1 MKAAI
6 RAVLAA
12 ALLAS
17 PAAAQDAADLQRRR
31 SPVVEVFQQC
41 RDAVVNIS
49 TARVVRVR
57 SLGARDVFDDI
68 FDFRR
73 PTTTQRRVTS
83 VGSGVVIHR
92 DGYVVTNAHV
102 VAQTSDIVVTFA
114 NGTAAAAQV
123 VAADPAHDL
132 AVLRVQTR
140 EPLSAITLGQS
151 DDLMVGETVVAI
163 GNPLGLGHS
172 VTTGIVSALGREL
185 RYSDSLVYSD
195 LIQTDAAI
203 NPGNSGGPLLNV
215 LGRMIGITTAIR
227 GDAQNVGFAIPVDR
241 LWELL
246 PNLLDIEKRQRVRLG
261 LRVVGKEARVE
272 TVRGGSPAAAAGL
285 RPGDRLLR
293 LEDQPLADAID
304 FYVRLAERRPG
315 QRLKLGVERGGKPV
329 NVEIALQEVPIP
341 DGSALAARLFGIR
354 LSELP
359 ADLRRRYELP
369 DYINILVDSVQ
380 PNSPADRAGIREGDV
395 ILRLNRIA
403 VTTLEEVG
411 LSLEGV
417 QPADDVLVDGLR
429 WRADP
434 AFVWSVPLRARR

>member
-1 MKAAI
+1 MKTAI

-57 SLGARDVFDDI
+57 SLGARDVLDEI

-73 PTTTQRRVTS
+73 PTTTQRRATS
-83 VGSGVVIHR
+83 VGSGVVIHGA
-92 DGYVVTNAHV
+92 GYVVTNPHV
-102 VAQTSDIVVTFA
+102 VAPSSPIVVTFA

-123 VAADPAHDL
+123 VAADPGHDL
-132 AVLRVQTR
+132 AGLRGQAR

-246 PNLLDIEKRQRVRLG
+246 PNLLDIEKRQSVRLG
-261 LRVVGKEARVE
+261 LRVVGKEARAE

-329 NVEIALQEVPIP
+329 NVEVALQEVPIP
-341 DGSALAARLFGIR
+341 DGSALAARLFGVR
-354 LSELP
+354 LSEFP

-417 QPADDVLVDGLR
+417 QPADDVLIDGLR

>member
-1 MKAAI
+1 MNAAF
-6 RAVLAA
+6 RALLAA
-12 ALLAS
+12 ALLAA
-17 PAAAQDAADLQRRR
+17 PALAQDATDLQRRR

-57 SLGARDVFDDI
+57 SLGARDIFDDI

-73 PTTTQRRVTS
+73 PATTQRRVTS

-114 NGTAAAAQV
+114 NGAAAAAQV

-151 DDLMVGETVVAI
+151 DDIMVGETVVAI

-172 VTTGIVSALGREL
+172 VTTGIVSAVGREL

-215 LGRMIGITTAIR
+215 LGQMIGITTAIR
-227 GDAQNVGFAIPVDR
+227 GDAQNVGFAIPVDK

-272 TVRGGSPAAAAGL
+272 TVRAGSPAAAAG
-285 RPGDRLLR
+285 
-293 LEDQPLADAID
+293 
-304 FYVRLAERRPG
+304 
-315 QRLKLGVERGGKPV
+315 
-329 NVEIALQEVPIP
+329 
-341 DGSALAARLFGIR
+341 
-354 LSELP
+354 
-359 ADLRRRYELP
+359 
-369 DYINILVDSVQ
+369 
-380 PNSPADRAGIREGDV
+380 
-395 ILRLNRIA
+395 
-403 VTTLEEVG
+403 
-411 LSLEGV
+411 
-417 QPADDVLVDGLR
+417 
-429 WRADP
+429 
-434 AFVWSVPLRARR
+434 

>member
-1 MKAAI
+1 
-6 RAVLAA
+6 
-12 ALLAS
+12 
-17 PAAAQDAADLQRRR
+17 
-31 SPVVEVFQQC
+31 
-41 RDAVVNIS
+41 
-49 TARVVRVR
+49 
-57 SLGARDVFDDI
+57 
-68 FDFRR
+68 
-73 PTTTQRRVTS
+73 
-83 VGSGVVIHR
+83 
-92 DGYVVTNAHV
+92 
-102 VAQTSDIVVTFA
+102 
-114 NGTAAAAQV
+114 
-123 VAADPAHDL
+123 
-132 AVLRVQTR
+132 
-140 EPLSAITLGQS
+140 
-151 DDLMVGETVVAI
+151 MVGETVVAI

-172 VTTGIVSALGREL
+172 VTTGIVSAVGREL

-215 LGRMIGITTAIR
+215 LGQMIGITTAIR
-227 GDAQNVGFAIPVDR
+227 GDAQNVGFAIPVDK

-272 TVRGGSPAAAAGL
+272 TVRAGSPAAAAGL

-293 LEDQPLADAID
+293 LEGGPLANAID
-304 FYVRLAERRPG
+304 FYVKLAERRPG
-315 QRLKLGVERGGKPV
+315 QKLKLSVERGGKPV
-329 NVEIALQEVPIP
+329 DAEVTLQEVPIP

-354 LSELP
+354 LAEFP

-369 DYINILVDSVQ
+369 DYINIVVDSVQ

-417 QPADDVLVDGLR
+417 QPAEDVLVDGLR